1 MKLMLVFS
9 LALGICAAADQP
21 AKKTAPA
28 PSSARPTTIPPG
40 AVEAEPGFFR
50 YTDAKGTAW
59 LLHRTPFGVMA
70 VQDKAVEEV
79 TASDAGDNVR
89 FAKTTPAGRRTWER
103 KKSELTQYERE
114 LWEQQQRDQAAGK

>member
-1 MKLMLVFS
+1 MKVMLVFS

-28 PSSARPTTIPPG
+28 QSSARPTTIPPG

-70 VQDKAVEEV
+70 VQDKAVDDV
-79 TASDAGDNVR
+79 TASDAGDSVR
-89 FAKTTPAGRRTWER
+89 FVKTSPAGRRTWER
-103 KKSELTQYERE
+103 KKSELTEYERE
-114 LWEQQQRDQAAGK
+114 LWEQKQRDQAAGK